1 MQLKY
6 LALAAVAAGSLA
18 GAAQAGAIGVGAFTA
33 PVITGFGNPAPTAVV
48 AEPLGIANYTFTTP
62 AATNLIWW
70 QAGNGFNDCVGGCVT
85 TTLNTV
91 GTSPYSLDVDLG
103 GAFALAGLYVGQAT
117 AYSLD
122 VSFFDAGHAL
132 LGAVNVAGG
141 GDGVSFAGWESDL
154 NKVAS
159 IQVTNQTADNFV
171 ISAQSGYLQANGG
184 VPEPASWALM
194 ISGFGLAG
202 AALRRRRTLAAA

>member
-1 MQLKY
+1 MHIKHLV
-6 LALAAVAAGSLA
+6 LAAAAVGSLA

-33 PVITGFGNPAPTAVV
+33 PVVTGFGNPGPTANIG
-48 AEPLGIANYTFTTP
+48 EPLGIANYTFTSSGGDG
-62 AATNLIWW
+62 LIWW
-70 QAGNGFNDCVGGCVT
+70 GANGFNDCIGGCVT
-85 TTLNTV
+85 TSLSATGN
-91 GTSPYSLDVDLG
+91 SPYSLDVDLG

-122 VSFFDAGHAL
+122 VSFFDLGHAL
-132 LGAVNVAGG
+132 LGTVNVTGA

-159 IQVTNQTADNFV
+159 IQITNQVADNFV

-202 AALRRRRTLAAA
+202 AALRRRRMIAA